1 MQKLAKI
8 LIAVLKQHCNSSNP
22 ELKFPPFQLSCNLM
36 QEWYIFARP
45 ERLETGRQQVITK
58 INWNHQHHSD
68 CGLYETVGVG
78 PFCLITIQFCLITIM
93 YTFPKLGLRLD

>member
-36 QEWYIFARP
+36 QEWYIFARS

-58 INWNHQHHSD
+58 INWNHNT
-68 CGLYETVGVG
+68 TVTVVCMKQWASAH
-78 PFCLITIQFCLITIM
+78 FV
-93 YTFPKLGLRLD
+93 